1 MGEIQR
7 AAPDRVI
14 LANESERGYVP
25 PRHRGALVAFEQ
37 AKQNGQSLSDVLVL
51 QADAD
56 TRYGPGYVD
65 AVRDAAQATPGAI
78 IEGVAHAPPDF
89 VADHPG
95 YHRLAEEVDRVTDRF
110 AADEAYE
117 IGRAS
122 CRERVCQYV

>member
-1 MGEIQR
+1 MSGYQR

-14 LANESERGYVP
+14 RANESERGYVQP
-25 PRHRGALVAFEQ
+25 SHRGALVAFEQ

-89 VADHPG
+89 VAEHPG

-110 AADEAYE
+110 AADEDDEVIIDDKVE
-117 IGRAS
+117 IGSAHD
-122 CRERVCQYV
+122 